1 MMQSKRMLFAAL
13 VSTLFLSG
21 ALLVAVPGRAQE
33 SVADAARKAQ
43 AAKKPSA
50 KPAAVF
56 TNDNIDTIKGTIN
69 VVGETPA
76 LPAEQG
82 SEDKGDQGKKPA
94 ADAKTKTPGKD
105 DKSQG
110 AAAEDKKPAD
120 KGEDYW
126 RQTFADARRKMADDA
141 HELDILQ
148 RDYNL
153 KQQQYYS
160 DPNVAMRQQYTRQD
174 LIDTK
179 TQIDDKT
186 AAVAADK
193 QALSDLEDQLRQAGG
208 EPGWA
213 NPKP

>member
-1 MMQSKRMLFAAL
+1 
-13 VSTLFLSG
+13 
-21 ALLVAVPGRAQE
+21 
-33 SVADAARKAQ
+33 
-43 AAKKPSA
+43 
-50 KPAAVF
+50 
-56 TNDNIDTIKGTIN
+56 
-69 VVGETPA
+69 
-76 LPAEQG
+76 
-82 SEDKGDQGKKPA
+82 
-94 ADAKTKTPGKD
+94 
-105 DKSQG
+105 
-110 AAAEDKKPAD
+110 
-120 KGEDYW
+120 
-126 RQTFADARRKMADDA
+126 MADDA